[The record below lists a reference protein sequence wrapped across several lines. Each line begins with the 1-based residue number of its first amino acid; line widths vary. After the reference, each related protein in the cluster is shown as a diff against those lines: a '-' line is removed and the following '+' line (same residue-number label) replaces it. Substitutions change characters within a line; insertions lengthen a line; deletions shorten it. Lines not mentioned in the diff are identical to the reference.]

1 MWNLKLFCAKI
12 EIKKQGLNTRTAT
25 DVERGKLI
33 ARLYIETK
41 ICTRG
46 LVEEEVVN

>member
-1 MWNLKLFCAKI
+1 VELKTLLCKNRNK
-12 EIKKQGLNTRTAT
+12 EKGLNTRTAT
-25 DVERGKLI
+25 DVEKGKLI